1 MSMNSKEYNF
11 LSIRYVAMALSILLM
26 LISLGSLITKGLNK
40 GIDFT
45 GGFLIEVS
53 YQQAPTISQ
62 VRSDLAGGG
71 FPEAIVQNFGGS
83 KDLMIRILPREGVDN
98 KAVGKQIIAILDNSS
113 NKAELRGSEFIDPQV
128 GEELTDQG
136 GLAMIFALIMIMI
149 YIIIR
154 FQWKF
159 SIGAVAALIHDVLIT
174 IGVFSFFQVSFD
186 LAVLAA
192 ILAVIGYSLNDTIV
206 IFDRIRENFRLLRKI
221 ETLTILNKSINQTIN
236 RTVITSGTTLLV
248 LCALYFIGGKS
259 LEGFSLALIIG
270 VVIGTYSSIYVAT
283 TSIFLLDVSTSDL
296 LQVKKEQIDLPGIT
310 LSNQYIA
317 RDEGMHCMLSIEIV
331 KLFERAPESS

>member
-26 LISLGSLITKGLNK
+26 LISLGSLMTKGLNK

-83 KDLMIRILPREGVDN
+83 KDLMIRILPREGIDN
-98 KAVGKQIIAILDNSS
+98 KAVGKQIIEILNNSS

-206 IFDRIRENFRLLRKI
+206 IFDRIRENFRLLRKT
-221 ETLTILNKSINQTIN
+221 ETLTILNKSINQTIS

-248 LCALYFIGGKS
+248 LSALYFIGGKS

-270 VVIGTYSSIYVAT
+270 VIIGTYSSIYVAT
-283 TSIFLLDVSTSDL
+283 TSVFLLDVSTSDL
-296 LQVKKEQIDLPGIT
+296 LQVKKEQID
-310 LSNQYIA
+310 
-317 RDEGMHCMLSIEIV
+317 DGM
-331 KLFERAPESS
+331 P

>member
-26 LISLGSLITKGLNK
+26 LISLGSLMTKGLNK

-83 KDLMIRILPREGVDN
+83 KDLMIRILPREGIDN
-98 KAVGKQIIAILDNSS
+98 KAVGKQIIEILNNSS

-206 IFDRIRENFRLLRKI
+206 IFDRIRENFRLLRKT
-221 ETLTILNKSINQTIN
+221 ETLTILNKSINQTIS

-270 VVIGTYSSIYVAT
+270 VIIGTYSSIYVAT
-283 TSIFLLDVSTSDL
+283 TSVFLLDVSTSDL
-296 LQVKKEQIDLPGIT
+296 LQVKKEQID
-310 LSNQYIA
+310 
-317 RDEGMHCMLSIEIV
+317 DGM
-331 KLFERAPESS
+331 P

>member
-1 MSMNSKEYNF
+1 MSMNIKEYNF
-11 LSIRYVAMALSILLM
+11 LSVRYVAMALSILLM

-83 KDLMIRILPREGVDN
+83 KDLMIRILPREGIDN
-98 KAVGKQIIAILDNSS
+98 KAVGKQIIEILNNSS

-206 IFDRIRENFRLLRKI
+206 IFDRIRENFRLLRKT
-221 ETLTILNKSINQTIN
+221 ETLTILNKSINQTIS

-248 LCALYFIGGKS
+248 LSALYFIGGKS
-259 LEGFSLALIIG
+259 LEGFALALIIG
-270 VVIGTYSSIYVAT
+270 VIIGTYSSIYVAT
-283 TSIFLLDVSTSDL
+283 TSVFLLDVSTSDL
-296 LQVKKEQIDLPGIT
+296 LQVKKEQID
-310 LSNQYIA
+310 
-317 RDEGMHCMLSIEIV
+317 DGM
-331 KLFERAPESS
+331 P

>member
-26 LISLGSLITKGLNK
+26 LISLGSLMTKGLNK

-83 KDLMIRILPREGVDN
+83 KDLMIRILPREGIDN
-98 KAVGKQIIAILDNSS
+98 KAVGKQIIEILNNSS

-206 IFDRIRENFRLLRKI
+206 IFDRIRENFRLLRKT
-221 ETLTILNKSINQTIN
+221 ETLTILNKSINQTIS

-248 LCALYFIGGKS
+248 LSALYFIGGKS

-270 VVIGTYSSIYVAT
+270 VIIGTYSSIYVAT

-296 LQVKKEQIDLPGIT
+296 LQVKKEQID
-310 LSNQYIA
+310 
-317 RDEGMHCMLSIEIV
+317 DGMS
-331 KLFERAPESS
+331 